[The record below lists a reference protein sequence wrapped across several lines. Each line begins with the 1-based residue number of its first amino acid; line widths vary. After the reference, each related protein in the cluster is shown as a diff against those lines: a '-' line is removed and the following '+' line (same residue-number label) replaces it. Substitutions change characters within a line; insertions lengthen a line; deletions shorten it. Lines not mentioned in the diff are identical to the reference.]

1 MKKKITYIATAV
13 AIFCAAFFVGRNSV
27 DEYQAACDFMG
38 SVVDWNTNGEEL
50 SVLTDEDY
58 EFYAYRAEGAEH
70 YEKIYG
76 NRR

>member
-1 MKKKITYIATAV
+1 MRKKITYIATA
-13 AIFCAAFFVGRNSV
+13 AIFCAAFFIGRNSV

-50 SVLTDEDY
+50 SVLTDGDY

-70 YEKIYG
+70 YEEIYG